1 MKKLWEIF
9 KMNKSELL
17 LTLGSMFGGMV
28 FGGVMV
34 ALIVL
39 LSDDA
44 DSYALMGTF
53 MAFVVWAAII
63 VFVGAFSLERRFGMA
78 VSMGETRKSF
88 LINQWLVMAF
98 NTLLEI
104 VAIVVM
110 NTAEKAIGER
120 VYNLPCEFD
129 VVSHMIDYRL
139 ILAALVAVPSAS
151 MFLGML
157 IAKFQKKA
165 FWGIWVFW
173 MAGSVGLSRLS
184 YLAEENPDGVLA
196 RMADALAA
204 SAAAL
209 GMTGAAL
216 LVVFIGAVMMT
227 VSVAVLRR
235 QAVIQV

>member
-1 MKKLWEIF
+1 MKKLWEVW

-17 LTLGSMFGGMV
+17 ITLGSMLVGMV
-28 FGGVMV
+28 FGSVMV

-39 LSDDA
+39 LADDV

-53 MAFVVWAAII
+53 MAFVVWVAVI

-78 VSMGETRKSF
+78 VAMGETRKSF
-88 LINQWLVMAF
+88 LINQWLIMAF

-104 VAIVVM
+104 LVIVVM
-110 NTAEKAIGER
+110 NTVEKAIGER
-120 VYNLPCEFD
+120 LYNLPCDFD
-129 VVSHMIDYRL
+129 VVSQIIDYRL
-139 ILAALVAVPSAS
+139 ILAAVVTVPSAS

-157 IAKFQKKA
+157 IAKFQRKA

-173 MAGSVGLSRLS
+173 MAGSVGMSRLS
-184 YLAEENPDGVLA
+184 HLAHMNPDGVLA
-196 RMADALAA
+196 KMADTLAA
-204 SAAAL
+204 SATAM

-216 LVVFIGAVMMT
+216 LAVLIGAVMMT

-235 QAVIQV
+235 QAVTQV